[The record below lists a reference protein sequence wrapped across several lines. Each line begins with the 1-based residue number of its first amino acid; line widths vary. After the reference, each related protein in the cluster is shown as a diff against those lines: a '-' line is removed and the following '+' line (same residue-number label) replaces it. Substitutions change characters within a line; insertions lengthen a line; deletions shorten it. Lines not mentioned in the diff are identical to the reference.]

1 MILDFWYSARC
12 TRQIKLIT
20 CISTCVMIYLSAKP
34 AELSTWFVGFALLIG
49 ISLHLTRE
57 CILKIKSQNPNMKA
71 IQWLII
77 VPIIALIFLL
87 FCLPKTNQ
95 FSLALQSIGFAAL
108 GFFIVTLYENRAQR

>member
-1 MILDFWYSARC
+1 MLDFWYSERC

-34 AELSTWFVGFALLIG
+34 AELSIWFVAFALLIG

-57 CILKIKSQNPNMKA
+57 CILKIKSQNPSNKA

-77 VPIIALIFLL
+77 VPIIALIFLF

-108 GFFIVTLYENRAQR
+108 GFFIVTLYENRAPR

>member
-1 MILDFWYSARC
+1 MILDFWYSDRC
-12 TRQIKLIT
+12 TRQIKLII
-20 CISTCVMIYLSAKP
+20 CISTCVVIYLSAKP
-34 AELSTWFVGFALLIG
+34 AELSIWFVGFALLIG

-71 IQWLII
+71 SQWLII
-77 VPIIALIFLL
+77 IPIIALIFLL

>member
-1 MILDFWYSARC
+1 MILDFWYSERC
-12 TRQIKLIT
+12 TRQIKLII
-20 CISTCVMIYLSAKP
+20 CISTCVVIYLSAKP
-34 AELSTWFVGFALLIG
+34 AELSIWFVGFALLIG

-71 IQWLII
+71 SQWLII
-77 VPIIALIFLL
+77 IPISALIFLL

-108 GFFIVTLYENRAQR
+108 GFFIVTLYENRAPR

>member
-1 MILDFWYSARC
+1 MILDFWYSERC
-12 TRQIKLIT
+12 TRQIKLII
-20 CISTCVMIYLSAKP
+20 CISTCVVIYLSAKP
-34 AELSTWFVGFALLIG
+34 AELSIWFVGFALLIG

-71 IQWLII
+71 SQWLII
-77 VPIIALIFLL
+77 IPIIALIFLL

-108 GFFIVTLYENRAQR
+108 GFFIVTLYENRASR

>member
-1 MILDFWYSARC
+1 MILDFWYSERC
-12 TRQIKLIT
+12 TRQIKLII
-20 CISTCVMIYLSAKP
+20 CISTCVVIYLSAKP
-34 AELSTWFVGFALLIG
+34 AELSIWFVGFALLIG

-71 IQWLII
+71 SQWLII
-77 VPIIALIFLL
+77 IPIIALIFLL

-108 GFFIVTLYENRAQR
+108 GFFIVTLYENRAPR

>member
-1 MILDFWYSARC
+1 MILDFWYSERC
-12 TRQIKLIT
+12 TRQIKLII
-20 CISTCVMIYLSAKP
+20 CISTCVVIYLSAKP
-34 AELSTWFVGFALLIG
+34 AELSIWFVGFALLIG

-71 IQWLII
+71 SQWLII
-77 VPIIALIFLL
+77 IPIIALIFLL

-108 GFFIVTLYENRAQR
+108 VFFIVTLYENSAQR

>member
-1 MILDFWYSARC
+1 MLDFWYSERC
-12 TRQIKLIT
+12 TRQIKLII
-20 CISTCVMIYLSAKP
+20 CISTCVVIYLSAKP
-34 AELSTWFVGFALLIG
+34 AELSIWFVGFALLIG

-71 IQWLII
+71 SQWLII
-77 VPIIALIFLL
+77 IPIIALIFLL